1 VINRLQLFK
10 GGKEFNCQLDSSKN
24 TYLVDVIFVKHAECL
39 GATSEAVSSIADLE
53 KAFERAKKSKKTYV
67 ISIKTH
73 AYQWLEGS
81 AYWESPTL
89 ELPTTKE
96 NKKALEEH
104 RAGKS
109 KQRQGV

>member
-1 VINRLQLFK
+1 M
-10 GGKEFNCQLDSSKN
+10 G
-24 TYLVDVIFVKHAECL
+24 FVKASAAKGFLAQGLAGE
-39 GATSEAVSSIADLE
+39 ADLE

-73 AYQWLEGS
+73 AYQWLEGP